1 MANNQHQDEPA
12 ASGPAAICVQRA
24 YHSIM
29 SKRRQAPNSGTT
41 SRTPSTSLTRIA
53 VAEAESERLDPLHP
67 SEFKPDSS
75 KTVLYLAY
83 GSNLCKKTFQGTRG
97 IKPLSQINVQVPS
110 LRLTFDLPGIAYTE
124 PCFANSGTRDP
135 DHDTPSARQPVEE
148 TPLLSEPKRGPYRKD
163 AWHKGLIGVVYEVTS
178 EDYAH
183 IIATE
188 GGGSSYQDVLVDC
201 YPFSDSNPRATV
213 PQTPESKPFKAHTLF
228 APSVPPGTEPPKRG
242 GRIQRPDTSYA
253 QPSARYLNLIK
264 DGAAELDL
272 PYEYQDYLHSLRPYR
287 MTTIKQRIG
296 QVTFMA
302 MWAPPILFIIF
313 VLSKLFADKN
323 GRQPKWLR
331 DLSGAIFKAA
341 WASYDVFFSK
351 VFGDGERTITDRNEG
366 EKLDQSRE
374 TRSDANVE
382 KGVS

>member
-1 MANNQHQDEPA
+1 MDINQYQDEPV
-12 ASGPAAICVQRA
+12 ASSRAAICVQRA

-41 SRTPSTSLTRIA
+41 SRLPSTSPTRIA
-53 VAEAESERLDPLHP
+53 VAEAESERLDPLHV
-67 SEFKPDSS
+67 SGFKPDNS

-83 GSNLCKKTFQGTRG
+83 GSNLSKKTFRGTRG

-135 DHDTPSARQPVEE
+135 DHDTPPATLPVEN
-148 TPLLSEPKRGPYRKD
+148 TPLLSNKLKRGPYRKD

-178 EDYAH
+178 EDFAH

-188 GGGSSYQDVLVDC
+188 GGGASYQDVLVDC
-201 YPFSDSNPRATV
+201 YPFEDSNPRATV
-213 PQTPESKPFKAHTLF
+213 PQTPETKPFKAHTLF
-228 APSVPPGTEPPKRG
+228 APSVPPGTEPPKKG
-242 GRIQRPDTSYA
+242 GRLQRPDTSYA

-272 PYEYQDYLHSLRPYR
+272 PYEYQDYLHSIRPYTI
-287 MTTIKQRIG
+287 TTIKQRIG
-296 QVTFMA
+296 QVAFMA
-302 MWAPPILFIIF
+302 VWVPPIMLIIF
-313 VLSKLFADKN
+313 VLSKLFSDKD

-331 DLSGAIFKAA
+331 DFSGAVFKAA
-341 WASYDVFFSK
+341 WTSYDAFFFK
-351 VFGDGERTITDRNEG
+351 VFGDGERTITDNDDGEQG
-366 EKLDQSRE
+366 EKSHTDP
-374 TRSDANVE
+374 E